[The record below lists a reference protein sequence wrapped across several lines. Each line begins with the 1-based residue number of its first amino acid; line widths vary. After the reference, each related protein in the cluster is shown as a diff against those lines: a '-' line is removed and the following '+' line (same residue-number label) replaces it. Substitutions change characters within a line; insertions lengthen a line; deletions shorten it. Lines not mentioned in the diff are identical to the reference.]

1 MIPPESESL
10 VHMSVASTLNSQRDC
25 AAKTERSLPKRLR
38 FKSRGQFQR
47 AQQIGKRCHTQHLIA
62 YLVLN
67 ADKQTRFGVT
77 VSKKVGKAHQRSYL
91 KRLIREAFRHSVLR
105 QSSGFDVSLI
115 AKKDMTYPKLSQL
128 ITELNSLAL
137 GAAKLKSGFR
147 PKQSRSGKTHK
158 RHRSKQ
164 RAHAKNKQQNQ
175 KDTTNATNTVNT
187 VNTVSTVNTVKSA
200 QKKSTSRTQN
210 SEREGMSSSSSDFRG
225 RR

>member
-1 MIPPESESL
+1 MIPPESDPL
-10 VHMSVASTLNSQRDC
+10 VYTSVASTVNSQHGC
-25 AAKTERSLPKRLR
+25 TVKTERSLPKRLR

-67 ADKQTRFGVT
+67 SDKQTRFGVT

-137 GAAKLKSGFR
+137 GAAKLKSGSR
-147 PKQSRSGKTHK
+147 SKQSRSGKSYK
-158 RHRSKQ
+158 KHRSKH
-164 RAHAKNKQQNQ
+164 RARAKNRQQNQ
-175 KDTTNATNTVNT
+175 KNTANKTTTVTT
-187 VNTVSTVNTVKSA
+187 VTTVKSV

-210 SEREGMSSSSSDFRG
+210 SEREGMPSSSSDFRG
-225 RR
+225 KR

>member
-1 MIPPESESL
+1 MIPPESDPL
-10 VHMSVASTLNSQRDC
+10 VYTSVVSAPSSQPDC

-47 AQQIGKRCHTQHLIA
+47 AQQVGKRCHTQHLIA

-67 ADKQTRFGVT
+67 SDKQTRFGVT

-115 AKKDMTYPKLSQL
+115 AKKDMTYPKLSQI

-137 GAAKLKSGFR
+137 GAAKLKSGSR
-147 PKQSRSGKTHK
+147 SKQSRSGKPYK
-158 RHRSKQ
+158 KHRSKQ
-164 RAHAKNKQQNQ
+164 RARTKNRQHNQ
-175 KDTTNATNTVNT
+175 RDITSTTNTKNTVTT
-187 VNTVSTVNTVKSA
+187 VTKVKSV

-225 RR
+225 KR